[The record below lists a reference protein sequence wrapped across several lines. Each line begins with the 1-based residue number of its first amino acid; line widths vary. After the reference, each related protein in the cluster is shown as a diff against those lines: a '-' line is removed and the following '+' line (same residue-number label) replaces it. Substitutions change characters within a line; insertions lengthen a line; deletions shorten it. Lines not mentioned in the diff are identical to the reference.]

1 MTDGARGDRYSC
13 TIYSMGTK
21 RNRNKPE
28 KPRSVVLTFQMG
40 LAMAKS
46 IEISGGEIIFRNT
59 EGQRVVPQSGTLKS
73 QYPRI
78 KGPKVLSASAMQMDR
93 PLYYAPDYNL
103 LSYDTILAVDSN
115 TRSIKGIEVSVASI
129 VACRWRVRELP
140 SPIAAIGPTQAIE
153 LRGTTCHPD
162 LIAWKHVLK
171 GVTNNPE
178 FKPEGKLALIVDSHL
193 GDLEDVQARRKPILG
208 DFYLPEWATL
218 FYASDAAADSFVNK
232 VLRTADKHSREL
244 LDQLEQ
250 YPALPDRNL
259 IVDDHF
265 TYFHLW
271 SFVGS

>member
-1 MTDGARGDRYSC
+1 MAS
-13 TIYSMGTK
+13 K
-21 RNRNKPE
+21 RKRNKPE
-28 KPRSVVLTFQMG
+28 KPRSVALTFQMG
-40 LAMAKS
+40 SAIATSL
-46 IEISGGEIIFRNT
+46 EVSGGEIIFRNA
-59 EGQRVVPQSGTLKS
+59 EGQLVSPKSGKLQS
-73 QYPRI
+73 QYPRT
-78 KGPKVLSASAMQMDR
+78 KGPKVLSASPMLMDQ

-103 LSYDTILAVDSN
+103 LPYDTILAVDSN
-115 TRSIKGIEVSVASI
+115 TRTIKGIEVSVASI
-129 VACRWRVRELP
+129 VACRWRVRDLP
-140 SPIAAIGPTQAIE
+140 SPIADVGPTQAIE

-171 GVTNNPE
+171 GVGDNPE

-244 LDQLEQ
+244 LDQLER
-250 YPALPDRNL
+250 YPALPNSNL
-259 IVDDHF
+259 IVDDHC

-271 SFVGS
+271 GFIGT